1 VNPVK
6 KPILFLLFLL
16 CLSPEVAMAIEE
28 PKFKSILKED
38 DIELR
43 EYEPGIVAETEVSG
57 DFEGS
62 GNEGFRRL
70 AGYIFGGNRQKTKI
84 DMTAPVGLS
93 KGQKIEMTAP
103 VGLAAT
109 TSGKYLVSFTMPSSF
124 TLETLPVPNDE
135 RVKLR
140 FIPSHKVAV
149 FRYSGTWSE
158 ERYRTREETL
168 RNWIK
173 SKGMKESGPPT
184 FARFNAPFTPWFL
197 RRNEVHI
204 PVE

>member
-1 VNPVK
+1 
-6 KPILFLLFLL
+6 
-16 CLSPEVAMAIEE
+16 MAIEE

-38 DIELR
+38 EIELR
-43 EYEPGIVAETEVSG
+43 EYEPSIVAETEVAG

-62 GNEGFRRL
+62 GTEGFRRL

-84 DMTAPVGLS
+84 EMTAPVGLT

-103 VGLAAT
+103 VGLSASA
-109 TSGKYLVSFTMPSSF
+109 SGKFVVSFTMPASF
-124 TLETLPVPNDE
+124 TLESLPVPNDD

-140 FIPSHKVAV
+140 LIPAHKLAV
-149 FRYSGTWSE
+149 LRYSGTWSE
-158 ERYRTREETL
+158 ERYRGREETL
-168 RNWIK
+168 KNWIK
-173 SKGMKESGPPT
+173 SKGMKESGPAI

>member
-1 VNPVK
+1 
-6 KPILFLLFLL
+6 
-16 CLSPEVAMAIEE
+16 MAIEE

-38 DIELR
+38 EIELR
-43 EYEPGIVAETEVSG
+43 EYEPSIVAETEVAG

-62 GNEGFRRL
+62 GTEGFRRL

-84 DMTAPVGLS
+84 EMTAPVGLS

-103 VGLAAT
+103 VGLAASA
-109 TSGKYLVSFTMPSSF
+109 SGKFMVSFTMPASL

-140 FIPSHKVAV
+140 LIPSHKLAV
-149 FRYSGTWSE
+149 LRYSGTWSE
-158 ERYRTREETL
+158 ERYRVREETL

-173 SKGMKESGPPT
+173 SKGMKESGPAI

-197 RRNEVHI
+197 RRNEVHL